1 MPSILYL
8 VHGITKAKITALS
21 YTNTSSSSIT
31 PITEII
37 VGFNAFAKILGKVH
51 KMNGHR
57 AKLLNRYTEDQNVWS
72 LSWYFS
78 SEMKVSMM
86 MWPLYIDWSKLLHW
100 HTSYLKWYGKPLH
113 LFFWETRVIF
123 NNHWINV
130 FEQNDINWTSSDKF
144 C

>member
-57 AKLLNRYTEDQNVWS
+57 AKLLNRYTALEIKM
-72 LSWYFS
+72 YGHF
-78 SEMKVSMM
+78 
-86 MWPLYIDWSKLLHW
+86 IDILA
-100 HTSYLKWYGKPLH
+100 LKW
-113 LFFWETRVIF
+113 
-123 NNHWINV
+123 
-130 FEQNDINWTSSDKF
+130 KF
-144 C
+144 L

>member
-57 AKLLNRYTEDQNVWS
+57 ARLLNRYTGDQYVWS
-72 LSWYFS
+72 LY
-78 SEMKVSMM
+78 
-86 MWPLYIDWSKLLHW
+86 
-100 HTSYLKWYGKPLH
+100 
-113 LFFWETRVIF
+113 
-123 NNHWINV
+123 
-130 FEQNDINWTSSDKF
+130 
-144 C
+144 

>member
-51 KMNGHR
+51 KMNGHGAR
-57 AKLLNRYTEDQNVWS
+57 LLNRYMYTEIKMFGH
-72 LSWYFS
+72 FS
-78 SEMKVSMM
+78 DI
-86 MWPLYIDWSKLLHW
+86 LA
-100 HTSYLKWYGKPLH
+100 LKW
-113 LFFWETRVIF
+113 
-123 NNHWINV
+123 
-130 FEQNDINWTSSDKF
+130 KF
-144 C
+144 L